1 MNSTTKAAL
10 AEAIGTFTLTFIGAG
25 ALAAA
30 GAVGAPGDGRPTL
43 VIAALAHGVALM
55 FIVYTWGT
63 VSGAHVNP
71 AVTLGALVGGKIGFG
86 KSIVYWIAQFAGA
99 TAAAYLLLYF
109 FDKEGVMR
117 GATIGSFT
125 EKDALKVVL
134 LEAVLTFFLVCSVY
148 SAAIFNRFGN
158 AVGLAIGF
166 VLVADILCGGA
177 YTGASM
183 NPARSFGPF
192 LALGEMKYFWMYLVG
207 PAIGGIVAGVLQ
219 AYVIGNDTSKS

>member
-25 ALAAA
+25 AGAAA
-30 GAVGAPGDGRPTL
+30 GKDAGVPGLIAV
-43 VIAALAHGVALM
+43 ALAHGIALM

-71 AVTLGALVGGKIGFG
+71 AVTLGALVGGKIDIG
-86 KSIVYWIAQFAGA
+86 KAIVYWIAQFVGA
-99 TAAAYLLLYF
+99 AVAAYLLLF
-109 FDKEGVMR
+109 LVEKVGLDLGQTVGKFTTQEG
-117 GATIGSFT
+117 GAV
-125 EKDALKVVL
+125 KVIIF
-134 LEAVLTFFLVCSVY
+134 EAVLTFFLVCVVY

-166 VLVADILCGGA
+166 VLVADILCGGP

-192 LALGEMKYFWMYLVG
+192 LALGEMKYFWMYVVG
-207 PAIGGIVAGVLQ
+207 PAIGGAVAGLLQ
-219 AYVIGNDTSKS
+219 AYVIGNDKK